1 MSQRVAVVGAGTMGH
16 GIAQL
21 FSHHGWES
29 VMIARRKESLEQART
44 QIQINLALLARHGVG
59 TKEDVESVLGRISST
74 TKLAEGLAG
83 VDLVFEAIPESPE
96 AKREIYAEIGRAAPT
111 GATVASTTSGL
122 DIYALAP
129 DFPNPHRL
137 IIAHFWN
144 PPYLA
149 PLVEV
154 VLGRE
159 TGEETAESMTALLRE
174 LGRTPVL
181 LRKCIPGFIG
191 VRLASA
197 LYRECVS
204 LIQEGIT
211 DAKGIDAVMRE
222 GIALRFPI
230 LDPMQVPD
238 FGGLDTFGLVWESM
252 FPEISDTKEV
262 PDVVREMV
270 DRGELG
276 LKSGKG
282 FYDYT
287 GHSRE
292 ELLRERD
299 EKLLL
304 WLKERD
310 RYRVRMFVDKE
321 FSSSTESE
329 GNLR

>member
-1 MSQRVAVVGAGTMGH
+1 MSQRVAVVGVGTMGH
-16 GIAQL
+16 GIGQL
-21 FSHHGWES
+21 FAHHGWES
-29 VMIARRKESLEQART
+29 VLIARQRESLDRARK
-44 QIQINLALLARHGVG
+44 QIEKNLALLTRHGAG
-59 TKEDVESVLGRISST
+59 PKDGVETVLGRISST
-74 TKLAEGLAG
+74 TSLAEGLAG

-96 AKREIYAEIGRAAPT
+96 AKREVYREIGKAAPDE
-111 GATVASTTSGL
+111 AVVASTTSGL

-129 DFPNPHRL
+129 DFPGLHRL

-144 PPYLA
+144 PPYLV

-154 VLGRE
+154 VLGPE
-159 TGEETAESMTALLRE
+159 TGQETADTMMALLRG
-174 LGRTPVL
+174 LGCAPVL

-204 LIQEGIT
+204 LIQDGVT
-211 DAKGIDAVMRE
+211 DARGIDAVMRE

-238 FGGLDTFGLVWESM
+238 FGGLDTFLLVWESM
-252 FPEISDTKEV
+252 FPEISSAKKV
-262 PDVVREMV
+262 PKVVPEKV
-270 DRGELG
+270 GRGELG

-292 ELLRERD
+292 DLLRERD

-310 RYRVRMFVDKE
+310 RYRLAMFVDKE
-321 FSSSTESE
+321 SPSSME
-329 GNLR
+329 GG